1 MRIGV
6 DLGGTN
12 LRAGLLKNERILK
25 QESIVL
31 INKHQLE
38 STLDQVCSTIKRLIT
53 PEVEGIGIGVPSVV
67 DSSRGIV
74 YNVANI
80 PSWEEVPIKDILEE
94 KFDVPVHVNNDVNC
108 FILGEHGFGQV
119 RDFQNVVGIAIGT
132 GLGGGIIIDNKL
144 YCGTNCGAGEFGL
157 LPYRDHNIE
166 YYCSGNF
173 FEVFHNTSASEV
185 YNAAKDGN
193 VKALEIWEEFGAH
206 LGEALM
212 AVLYS
217 YDPDAVIFGGS
228 ISQAHEY
235 FGNAMLARLRKFD
248 YPESIKKLKVF
259 YSNTPGINLLGAAAL
274 VNPYTSIL
282 SR

>member
-12 LRAGLLKNERILK
+12 LRAGLLKNEQILK

-132 GLGGGIIIDNKL
+132 GLGGGIIIENKL

-157 LPYRDHNIE
+157 LPYKDHNIE

-173 FEVFHNTSASEV
+173 FEVFHNRSASEV
-185 YNAAKDGN
+185 YTAAKDGN